1 MISNIA
7 IQKIKNSAAATI
19 EQTSNIFASSA
30 TCIMVLAIILMFIGD
45 SNKDHWV
52 VYTRSL

>member
-19 EQTSNIFASSA
+19 EQTSNIFTSSE
-30 TCIMVLAIILMFIGD
+30 TCIMVLAIILMFISTMVKG
-45 SNKDHWV
+45 NYKNN
-52 VYTRSL
+52 